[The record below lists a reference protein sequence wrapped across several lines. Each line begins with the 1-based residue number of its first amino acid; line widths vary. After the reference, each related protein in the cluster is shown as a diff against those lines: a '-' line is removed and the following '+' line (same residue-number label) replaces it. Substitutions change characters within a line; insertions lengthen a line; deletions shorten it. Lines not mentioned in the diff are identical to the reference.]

1 MEVLE
6 AVSSIHREHKG
17 NQMLGASPR
26 RQCLGRR
33 QGECQSPCRNFWWS
47 CNLLAIPWLCLP
59 AGTCS
64 LEGALYATPSAT
76 GAEQFGPRIA
86 QGAVQASE
94 QASGV
99 SWTCRSG
106 RPQALVRPA
115 LKVSEAQ
122 AGHPDWRL
130 WTCRSGRPRFSH
142 RIALSQRH

>member
-1 MEVLE
+1 M
-6 AVSSIHREHKG
+6 
-17 NQMLGASPR
+17 
-26 RQCLGRR
+26 
-33 QGECQSPCRNFWWS
+33 
-47 CNLLAIPWLCLP
+47 LAIPWLCLP

-76 GAEQFGPRIA
+76 GAEQFGLRIA

-122 AGHPDWRL
+122 AGQVDATKHVLPLNLDPGAQEHAARCHSVTSLQTLVLVRSDRIQTLAAQGRRQKPVGPDKKPKAKDW
-130 WTCRSGRPRFSH
+130 FH
-142 RIALSQRH
+142 